1 MEGFFFFLVT
11 VAIGFIAA
19 RQKLLPPEMPRIL
32 PDLLF
37 SVCYPAM
44 ILETFLTIDKAA
56 LSGTGLPIVI
66 ATLAITAALF
76 AMGQLLF
83 RRFSGSRK
91 ALLIFLTGIGNVTYV
106 SLPLFSVLLPVQ
118 GTLVGILHSTA
129 QDPLIWGLY
138 HPLLLESSGNERSSR
153 KAALTSPCLLATA
166 TGIILCIAGVS
177 PPDFLIRTLSR
188 ISAATSP
195 IALLLIGM
203 LMYQYG
209 LFSWVRD
216 VPALIYGIGK
226 VIVLPVILAM
236 LLPCFLP
243 AENALLLALLFG
255 SPAPLLSVA
264 WAQKAHQ
271 QEAFSI
277 HCFLFSTILYLIVMP
292 PAVRLLVHLGLI
304 S

>member
-1 MEGFFFFLVT
+1 MEGFFFFLAT
-11 VAIGFIAA
+11 VAIGYIAA
-19 RQKLLPPEMPRIL
+19 RQKFLPPEMPRIL

-44 ILETFLTIDKAA
+44 ILETFLTIDKAV

-66 ATLAITAALF
+66 ATLVITAALF
-76 AMGQLLF
+76 AVGQLLF

-106 SLPLFSVLLPVQ
+106 SLPLFSVLLPAQ
-118 GTLVGILHSTA
+118 GVLVGILHSTA

-138 HPLLLESSGNERSSR
+138 HPLLLKSSGSERSSW
-153 KAALTSPCLLATA
+153 KSALANPCLLSTA
-166 TGIILCIAGVS
+166 AGIALCISGFSA
-177 PPDFLIRTLSR
+177 PNFLIRTLSR

-209 LFSWVRD
+209 LFSWIRD
-216 VPALIYGIGK
+216 IPALIYGIGK
-226 VIVLPVILAM
+226 VILLPTVLAL

-243 AENALLLALLFG
+243 TENALLLALLFG

-277 HCFLFSTILYLIVMP
+277 HCFLFSTILYLLVIP
-292 PAVRLLVHLGLI
+292 PAVQILGHIGLI